1 MDYGKSLKI
10 ALAMKD
16 IKRQDLA
23 ATLGVVP
30 QQVSNWVTSGS
41 ISSAN
46 LKRVCAA
53 LDMKF
58 SEFVKLGEESEA

>member
-1 MDYGKSLKI
+1 MNYGKSLKI

-30 QQVSNWVTSGS
+30 QQVSNWITSGS
-41 ISSAN
+41 ISGNN
-46 LKRVCAA
+46 LKRVCEA

-58 SEFVKLGEESEA
+58 SDFVKLGEEAEA